1 MLAGLMLVGLL
12 VLLINSRL
20 GIGVSNLTCFGILLD
35 LLCMLVQPL
44 SEMNVTPDAG

>member
-20 GIGVSNLTCFGILLD
+20 GIGVRNLTCFGILLD